1 MEEAVRTH
9 IAGLIPSLMR
19 MARNDRELNQ
29 VVALAEQFGEPAV
42 LAGTFEQLI
51 TLRDESNEKK
61 SRWLVSA
68 ANQRMAAAQPRLAA
82 RNLCQAFL
90 LEPSTRRKKANS
102 EIVFACL
109 PSGRHRP

>member
-1 MEEAVRTH
+1 MEDAVRSH

-19 MARNDRELNQ
+19 MARSDRELNQ

-51 TLRDESNEKK
+51 ILRNESSEKK

-68 ANQRMAAAQPRLAA
+68 ANERMAAAQPRLAA
-82 RNLCQAFL
+82 RNLCRAFVL
-90 LEPSTRRKKANS
+90 DGHATQNGK
-102 EIVFACL
+102 
-109 PSGRHRP
+109 